1 MTGEGRVRD
10 DATGKVITMNSRDLA
25 WGSDVPFGHKREWPL
40 TSQSLPTSALLDDSA
55 CERVRLPRE
64 RRLKMLSLASLIFFT
79 TCGGA
84 FGLEPLIGATGA
96 GWAIVLILITPLVWS
111 LPISLMVAELA
122 GLMPEE
128 GGYYVWIRETLGRF
142 WGVQAGWWAMAY
154 AVGVM
159 AIFPVLF
166 VSYLSF
172 FFPSLGTSADGA
184 HPGTGALVRWLAAV
198 LMIASAMAVN
208 LRSAKDVGRTAK
220 AGAAFVLGAFLVMIL
235 IWLRRG
241 VHPGA
246 LVGVVRNDFVAEH
259 KGALLLV
266 LSILAFDYSG
276 WDGASTYAGEVD
288 EPQRNYP
295 RAIAVALTVLV
306 ACYIFPVIAGIAVT
320 TDPAVWSDAAGWP
333 VIGQL
338 IGGRWLGGLL
348 AAAGLVSMWG
358 LFTAQLLYASR
369 LPYVMARDGWLPKV
383 LAKASPKTAVPT
395 VATIVFCAITGV
407 FAALSFG
414 GLAVIQSLMYAG
426 LVVLELLA
434 LVMLRVRRPGA
445 ARNFRVP
452 GGWGGLAYVVVAP
465 FLAAMLLLF
474 AVVPNWRAYWWD
486 LMVVGLVVMGG
497 VSLYWLRR
505 RRAGVPVAI
514 EG

>member
-1 MTGEGRVRD
+1 MTLRP
-10 DATGKVITMNSRDLA
+10 A
-25 WGSDVPFGHKREWPL
+25 
-40 TSQSLPTSALLDDSA
+40 PTSALLGEIAS
-55 CERVRLPRE
+55 ERVRLPRE
-64 RRLKMLSLASLIFFT
+64 RRLKMLALASLIFFT

-96 GWAIVLILITPLVWS
+96 GWAIVLILVTPLMWS
-111 LPISLMVAELA
+111 LPIALMVAELA

-154 AVGVM
+154 AAGVM

-172 FFPSLGTSADGA
+172 FFPSLGVAADRTHPEMGA
-184 HPGTGALVRWLAAV
+184 VLRWLAAV
-198 LMIASAMAVN
+198 LVIASAMAVN
-208 LRSAKDVGRTAK
+208 LRSAKDVGRAAK
-220 AGAAFVLGAFLVMIL
+220 VGAVLVLGAFAVMIL
-235 IWLRRG
+235 VWLRRSADPAG
-241 VHPGA
+241 VIGI
-246 LVGVVRNDFVAEH
+246 VRNDFAVEH
-259 KGALLLV
+259 KGTLLLV

-306 ACYIFPVIAGIAVT
+306 TCYVLPVIAAVGVT
-320 TDPAVWSDAAGWP
+320 TEPAVWSDTAGWP

-358 LFTAQLLYASR
+358 LFSAQLLYASR
-369 LPYVMARDGWLPKV
+369 LPYVMARDGWLPKG
-383 LAKASPKTAVPT
+383 LAKVSPKTAVPT
-395 VATIVFCAITGV
+395 AATISFCVVTGS

-414 GLAVIQSLMYAG
+414 GLAVIQSLMYGG
-426 LVVLELLA
+426 LVMLELLA
-434 LVMLRVRRPGA
+434 LVMLRVRNPEAR
-445 ARNFRVP
+445 RNFRVP
-452 GGWGGLAYVVVAP
+452 GGWGGLAYVCVAP
-465 FLAAMLLLF
+465 FVASMLLAF
-474 AVVPNWRAYWWD
+474 AVMRDWKAYRWD
-486 LMVVGLVVMGG
+486 MIVVGMVVGGG
-497 VSLYWLRR
+497 VSLYWVRR
-505 RRAGVPVAI
+505 ARAGVGVVDVD
-514 EG
+514 

>member
-1 MTGEGRVRD
+1 
-10 DATGKVITMNSRDLA
+10 
-25 WGSDVPFGHKREWPL
+25 
-40 TSQSLPTSALLDDSA
+40 
-55 CERVRLPRE
+55 
-64 RRLKMLSLASLIFFT
+64 
-79 TCGGA
+79 
-84 FGLEPLIGATGA
+84 
-96 GWAIVLILITPLVWS
+96 
-111 LPISLMVAELA
+111 
-122 GLMPEE
+122 
-128 GGYYVWIRETLGRF
+128 
-142 WGVQAGWWAMAY
+142 
-154 AVGVM
+154 
-159 AIFPVLF
+159 
-166 VSYLSF
+166 
-172 FFPSLGTSADGA
+172 
-184 HPGTGALVRWLAAV
+184 
-198 LMIASAMAVN
+198 MIASAMAVN

-246 LVGVVRNDFVAEH
+246 LVGVMRNDFVAEH
-259 KGALLLV
+259 KGGLLLV

-295 RAIAVALTVLV
+295 KAIAVALTVLV

-358 LFTAQLLYASR
+358 LFTAQL
-369 LPYVMARDGWLPKV
+369 PYVMAKDGWLPKV

-414 GLAVIQSLMYAG
+414 GLAVIQSLLYAG
-426 LVVLELLA
+426 
-434 LVMLRVRRPGA
+434 
-445 ARNFRVP
+445 
-452 GGWGGLAYVVVAP
+452 
-465 FLAAMLLLF
+465 
-474 AVVPNWRAYWWD
+474 VPNSRAYWWD

-505 RRAGVPVAI
+505 RRVGLPVAI
-514 EG
+514 ES

>member
-1 MTGEGRVRD
+1 
-10 DATGKVITMNSRDLA
+10 
-25 WGSDVPFGHKREWPL
+25 
-40 TSQSLPTSALLDDSA
+40 
-55 CERVRLPRE
+55 
-64 RRLKMLSLASLIFFT
+64 MLSLASLIFFT

-122 GLMPEE
+122 GVMPEE
-128 GGYYVWIRETLGRF
+128 GGYYVWVRETLGRF

-184 HPGTGALVRWLAAV
+184 NPGMGAVLRWLLAV

-220 AGAAFVLGAFLVMIL
+220 AGAAFVLGAFVVMIL
-235 IWLRRG
+235 VWLTRSADPLA
-241 VHPGA
+241 V
-246 LVGVVRNDFVAEH
+246 VGVARNDFAAEH
-259 KGALLLV
+259 KGMLLLV

-295 RAIAVALTVLV
+295 KAIALALAVLV
-306 ACYIFPVIAGIAVT
+306 ACYVLPVIAGVAVT
-320 TDPAVWSDAAGWP
+320 TDPAVWSDTAGWP

-338 IGGRWLGGLL
+338 IGGRWLGGLM

-358 LFTAQLLYASR
+358 LFNAQLLYASR

-383 LAKASPKTAVPT
+383 LANVSAKTAVPT
-395 VATIVFCAITGV
+395 VATIVFCAITGA

-426 LVVLELLA
+426 LVMLELLA
-434 LVMLRVRRPGA
+434 LVILRVRRPEA
-445 ARNFRVP
+445 ARNFQVP
-452 GGWGGLAYVVVAP
+452 GGWGGLAYVCVAP
-465 FLAAMLLLF
+465 FAATMLLLF
-474 AVVPNWRAYWWD
+474 AVLPNWRTYGWD
-486 LMVVGLVVMGG
+486 LMLVALVVAGG
-497 VSLYWLRR
+497 VSLYWMRR
-505 RRAGVPVAI
+505 KRVGMQVTA
-514 EG
+514 ES

>member
-1 MTGEGRVRD
+1 
-10 DATGKVITMNSRDLA
+10 
-25 WGSDVPFGHKREWPL
+25 
-40 TSQSLPTSALLDDSA
+40 
-55 CERVRLPRE
+55 
-64 RRLKMLSLASLIFFT
+64 MLSLASLIFFT

-84 FGLEPLIGATGA
+84 FGLEPLVGATGA
-96 GWAIVLILITPLVWS
+96 GRAIVLILITPLVWS

-184 HPGTGALVRWLAAV
+184 HPGMGALVRWLAAV
-198 LMIASAMAVN
+198 LMVASAMAVN

-220 AGAAFVLGAFLVMIL
+220 AGAAFVLGAFFVMIL
-235 IWLRRG
+235 VWLGRS
-241 VHPGA
+241 VDSAAVLGA
-246 LVGVVRNDFVAEH
+246 VRNDFGAGH
-259 KGALLLV
+259 KGTLLLV

-295 RAIAVALTVLV
+295 KAIAAALAVLV
-306 ACYIFPVIAGIAVT
+306 ACYIFPVIAGLAVT
-320 TDPAVWSDAAGWP
+320 TDPAVWSDTAGWP
-333 VIGQL
+333 VIAQL

-358 LFTAQLLYASR
+358 LFNAQLLYASR

-383 LAKASPKTAVPT
+383 LARASPKTAVPT
-395 VATIVFCAITGV
+395 VATIAFCAITGL
-407 FAALSFG
+407 FSALSFG
-414 GLAVIQSLMYAG
+414 GLAVIQSLMYAT
-426 LVVLELLA
+426 LVMLELLA
-434 LVMLRVRRPGA
+434 LVGSRLRRPE
-445 ARNFRVP
+445 ARPNFRVP
-452 GGWGGLAYVVVAP
+452 GGWGGLAYVCVAP
-465 FLAAMLLLF
+465 LASAMLLLF
-474 AVVPNWRAYWWD
+474 AVMRNWRAYWWN
-486 LMVVGLVVMGG
+486 LMVVGLVVASG
-497 VSLYWLRR
+497 VSLYWARR
-505 RRAGVPVAI
+505 GAGGDLEAS
-514 EG
+514 GG